1 MKAIQNIL
9 RIASQMIHSIASLFY
24 NFFILADSYM
34 LKSDEEMI
42 NELLKTDQDKAKFY
56 QELNNM
62 IRENEVS
69 RVIEINNKKITISI

>member
-1 MKAIQNIL
+1 
-9 RIASQMIHSIASLFY
+9 
-24 NFFILADSYM
+24 
-34 LKSDEEMI
+34 MI